1 MKIAHFSLLSS
12 LLLLLLASIL
22 CWSLYQG
29 WNQHEQQKAQRQSY
43 EQLRQTVSQ
52 EAQRQIGEY
61 LLTGDASRLSQ
72 ARAALKQAKSL
83 LARLPPQLTT
93 DGLPQLKQLHDQLA
107 GEYLAAGKLAGNSQQ
122 LLQNAENELMSNL
135 GQLSRYALAARQP
148 QREAYLA
155 LITTMAPEIAKLAQ
169 LRENLM
175 SQQDRRLLG
184 ALQFELDT
192 LQKQVNQLQSLPL
205 LGVLSQVEDEF
216 PTLGEE
222 PAAVDLGE
230 TPKAELASLVARY
243 PKELENTRRMIEQ
256 QQQMKQQ
263 LTRDFHQLESTI
275 VSIGIELQ
283 RLQTQ
288 QLQQL
293 GLTLI
298 VLAGILVLFACLSF
312 LFQQRLVVSRLRLL
326 RDAFRHLVMTGRPEP
341 LPVRHNQS
349 ELGEIATSFNQLMD
363 LLSQQ
368 QNEKIVQLGHIS
380 QTLEGMVSQVEQI
393 RHHAEQSDGAI
404 AAGQNMMNELNQLA
418 SEVHQVADDIAQH
431 ARHNETSMRHS
442 QSLVQQLQA
451 ATRRTGDAIEA
462 SQGSLRLLDES
473 MTSATAIVDVIRHIA
488 DQTNLLAL
496 NAAIEAARAGEHGRG
511 FAVVADE
518 VRHLSGNTQ
527 HSLDQILT
535 IFARLKGASGEL
547 SATIH
552 AIADA
557 SDQQQQHADG
567 LWESAQGVR
576 DKAQSTA
583 VVADQG
589 ASNAHSQVE
598 KLQAFASLM
607 QSMRQQSLSMSAQST
622 QVAQHIQTQ
631 AQRITDTLQVG
642 TLGPQAA

>member
-1 MKIAHFSLLSS
+1 MKIARFSLLSS

-22 CWSLYQG
+22 SGSLYLG
-29 WNQHEQQKAQRQSY
+29 WHQHDHQSAQRQTY
-43 EQLRQTVSQ
+43 EQIRQAVAQ

-61 LLTGDASRLSQ
+61 LLTGDTSRLSQ
-72 ARAALKQAKSL
+72 ARTSLQQAQRL
-83 LARLPPQLTT
+83 LAQLPPELTAQST
-93 DGLPQLKQLHDQLA
+93 QPLQRLHERLA
-107 GEYLAAGKLAGNSQQ
+107 GDYLAAGKLAGNSQQ
-122 LLQNAENELMSNL
+122 LLQNAESELLSNL
-135 GQLSRYALAARQP
+135 SQLSRYALAAQHP
-148 QREAYLA
+148 QRDQYLA
-155 LITTMAPEIAKLAQ
+155 LTAGMAAEVAKLAQ

-175 SQQDRRLLG
+175 AQQDKRLLS
-184 ALQFELDT
+184 ALQFQLDT
-192 LQKQVNQLQSLPL
+192 LRQQVSQLQALPL
-205 LGVLSQVEDEF
+205 LGLLSQNEDDI

-222 PAAVDLGE
+222 PAAVDQGE
-230 TPKAELASLVARY
+230 APKAELASLVTRY
-243 PKELENTRRMIEQ
+243 PKELENTRRMLEQ

-263 LTRDFHQLESTI
+263 LTRDVHQLESTI
-275 VSIGIELQ
+275 VAIGIELQ

-298 VLAGILVLFACLSF
+298 VLAGILVLFASLSF

-341 LPVRHNQS
+341 LPVRHSHS

-404 AAGQNMMNELNQLA
+404 AADQNMMNELNQLA

-527 HSLDQILT
+527 QSLDQILT

-547 SATIH
+547 STTIH

-598 KLQAFASLM
+598 KLQAFANLM
-607 QSMRQQSLSMSAQST
+607 QLMRQQSLSMSAQSS
-622 QVAQHIQTQ
+622 QVAHHIQTQ